1 MGAINYST
9 SDYITMGIEPYSAY
23 DLENDSNFMD
33 ALRDEVN
40 EYGGTIDE
48 ALEFY
53 IQTSY
58 KEDKM
63 NIEFILEKYSFDYF
77 HVKIK
82 PGYYEG
88 FTLDIENNFSIAF
101 DGWEDKQAAQKEIT
115 SLKKCLLECAETGM
129 VQCSPGWIPA
139 YNDYKGTCKAIG
151 NAIKVMREEVKNTPT
166 WAQYAREN
174 ARKAG

>member
-1 MGAINYST
+1 MGAINYFT
-9 SDYITMGIEPYSAY
+9 SDYITMGIKPYSVEMNDFDREYAY
-23 DLENDSNFMD
+23 SADFENINDILSSYD
-33 ALRDEVN
+33 
-40 EYGGTIDE
+40 
-48 ALEFY
+48 FY
-53 IQTSY
+53 
-58 KEDKM
+58 
-63 NIEFILEKYSFDYF
+63 YF

-101 DGWEDKQAAQKEIT
+101 DGWEDKQDAQREIT
-115 SLKKCLLECAETGM
+115 SLKKCLLKCAGAGM

-151 NAIKVMREEVKNTPT
+151 NAIKIMREELKNTPT

>member
-1 MGAINYST
+1 MGAVNYFT

-23 DLENDSNFMD
+23 DLENDPGFMD
-33 ALRDEVN
+33 ALQDEVN

-48 ALEFY
+48 ALECY

-58 KEDKM
+58 EADEM

-77 HVKIK
+77 HVTIK

-88 FTLDIENNFSIAF
+88 FTLDIENNFSVAF
-101 DGWEDKQAAQKEIT
+101 DGWEDKRAAQREIT
-115 SLKKCLLECAETGM
+115 SLKKCLIECAGAGM
-129 VQCSPGWIPA
+129 VECWPGWCTT

-151 NAIKVMREEVKNTPT
+151 AAIKVMRDEVNSTPT
-166 WAQYAREN
+166 WTQYARAN
-174 ARKAG
+174 A